1 MGRAASDVP
10 IKKDPVPPGS
20 DRFSL
25 ALQVMDKAEL
35 IKALQKDLAVVR
47 SIRTELKALEAR
59 EEQGYSM
66 LDCQRMHRLE
76 TLARQS
82 HEQLLEAY
90 YDETAW

>member
-1 MGRAASDVP
+1 M
-10 IKKDPVPPGS
+10 PPGP

-25 ALQVMDKAEL
+25 APQAMDKTEL

-47 SIRTELKALEAR
+47 GIRTELKALEAR
-59 EEQGYSM
+59 EEQGYSL

-82 HEQLLEAY
+82 HETLLETY
-90 YDETAW
+90 YDQTAW